1 MATPTS
7 GNARAGLETAIE
19 FVEQLFRDGTDILDV
34 WALNDDGFA
43 PYGEDDES
51 PVFTLT
57 RREIDAARKRARR
70 AP

>member
-1 MATPTS
+1 MAYTTS
-7 GNARAGLETAIE
+7 GYDWAGRSLVIE

>member
-34 WALNDDGFA
+34 WALNDAGIA
-43 PYGEDDES
+43 PYGEDDIN
-51 PVFTLT
+51 PAYTFTL
-57 RREIDAARKRARR
+57 REIDAARERARR
-70 AP
+70 AS